1 MEKIRIEALCKTYGN
16 NKVLKDINLDF
27 VGPKIYGIVGRN
39 GSGKTLIMKAMLGF
53 LKADEG
59 RVVYPYGVV
68 GEDFDFPNNVG
79 FIIEHPGFLGSYTGF
94 KNLKM
99 LAEIKGIIGDERIKE
114 SMDLVGLDPESNKK
128 VSSYS
133 MGMKQK
139 LAIAQAIMEEDKVLI
154 LDEPMNGLDN
164 DSVLKIRHLLLNL
177 KNEGRLI
184 ILASHNQEDIDALC
198 DEVIRIDKGSI
209 IEKTSV

>member
-184 ILASHNQEDIDALC
+184 ILASHNQEDIDTLC

-209 IEKTSV
+209 IEKTFV